1 MKDKAPRACSE
12 TAIASEIERA
22 CPHAENARKGIEN
35 NCVFSL
41 SFRLFLSLL
50 TRKKR
55 ERNRQAKMLIVLT
68 LEV

>member
-1 MKDKAPRACSE
+1 MKDKTPRACSE
-12 TAIASEIERA
+12 TAIASGRERA
-22 CPHAENARKGIEN
+22 CPHTENARMGIEN

-50 TRKKR
+50 IRKKR
-55 ERNRQAKMLIVLT
+55 ERNRQAIMLIVLT